1 MPSVIGSQLM
11 NMVCGLEIRAMVKA
25 QQLAKCALNM
35 LALVLFNTTYF
46 TIMVVLEFTQNRDR
60 NFSFT

>member
-1 MPSVIGSQLM
+1 MLSEIESPLT
-11 NMVCGLEIRAMVKA
+11 NMVCGLEIRATVKA
-25 QQLAKCALNM
+25 LQLGKCALNM

-46 TIMVVLEFTQNRDR
+46 TIMVVSECTQNRDR